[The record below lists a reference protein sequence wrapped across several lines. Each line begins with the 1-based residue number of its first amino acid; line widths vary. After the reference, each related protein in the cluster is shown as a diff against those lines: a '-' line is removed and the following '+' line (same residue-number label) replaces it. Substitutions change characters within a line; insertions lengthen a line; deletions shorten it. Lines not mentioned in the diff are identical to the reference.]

1 MYMRARVCVPMCVYI
16 CSSVC
21 VCLGAAGGQTTW
33 HPDVEQDVLAGNKAI
48 VSYQPAQQRFVRRR
62 DSNITPPPPAVVFQ

>member
-1 MYMRARVCVPMCVYI
+1 MYIHVYACVCVFI
-16 CSSVC
+16 SVVAC

-48 VSYQPAQQRFVRRR
+48 VSYQPARQRFVQRR
-62 DSNITPPPPAVVFQ
+62 DSNITAAVVFQ